1 MSDEEKIQE
10 LTSVLHK
17 AAVAYEKVREELD
30 SVISEPIAII
40 GMACR
45 LPGNVNSPDDFWKLL
60 IENKDAIIEIPSER
74 WDLDAYYDA
83 NKNAPGKMYV
93 RKGGFLQ
100 TPIDE
105 FDAEF
110 FHISRREAED
120 MDPQQ
125 RIALEVAW
133 QALENAGIHPND
145 LKQSPTGVYM
155 GLCFNDYGHLITE
168 SHHLE
173 AVDNYYSTGN
183 HYSVLSGRI
192 SYYFGFQ
199 GPALSIDTACSSSL
213 VTIDEAVKDL
223 RLKRCN
229 LALAGGV
236 NLMLAPEPTINFC
249 KSGMLSP
256 EGYCKAFDAS
266 ADGYVR
272 GEGCG
277 ILVLKPLKDAIA
289 DKNIIYAIIRGSA
302 VNQDGAS
309 GGLTVPNGLA
319 QEEVIKSALRNART
333 SPLDLTYVEAHGTGT
348 PLGDPIELEA
358 LRNVYAK
365 ERPADKPLYVGS
377 VKSNIG
383 HTEAVAGVASVIKV
397 ILSFLNEKIPAT
409 LHFKTLN
416 PAIDLSKASM
426 KIAEENRDWKRGTRR
441 LAGVSSFGFSGTNA
455 HLILEEGPPLSDQ
468 DRIQLQ
474 ERARNA
480 HQFNRQHYWAE
491 VLRVAPGKI
500 KEKLSLKEESVVTRD
515 ELGKSLEKTEEKE
528 KVVRDYL
535 IKLIKQVLKA
545 QEEDKIDIK
554 KGFFEMGMDSL
565 MAVELVNTIQQALGD
580 RCQVEPT
587 AAFDYP
593 SISKLTDYVLKLLGY
608 DLKEKEIDVVDE
620 EISKLSL
627 EDLLKEAEGEDS
639 ERT

>member
-1 MSDEEKIQE
+1 MSDQEKIQE

-30 SVISEPIAII
+30 GVISEPIAII

-60 IENKDAIIEIPSER
+60 IENKDAIIEIPTDR

-93 RKGGFLQ
+93 KKGGFLQ

-125 RIALEVAW
+125 RLALEMAW
-133 QALENAGIHPND
+133 QALENAGIDPND
-145 LKQSPTGVYM
+145 VKESPTGVYM

-277 ILVLKPLKDAIA
+277 ILVLKRLKDAIA

-319 QEEVIKSALRNART
+319 QEEVIKLALKNARI
-333 SPLDLTYVEAHGTGT
+333 SPLDITYVEAHGTGT

-358 LRNVYAK
+358 LKNVYAK
-365 ERPADKPLYVGS
+365 ERPDDKPVYVGS

-397 ILSFLNEKIPAT
+397 VLSLLNEKIPAT
-409 LHFKTLN
+409 LHFEKLN
-416 PAIDLSKASM
+416 PAIDLSKAPM
-426 KIAEENRDWKRGTRR
+426 KISDENRNWKRGTSRF
-441 LAGVSSFGFSGTNA
+441 AGVSSFGFSGTNA

-468 DRIQLQ
+468 DLIQLQ

-500 KEKLSLKEESVVTRD
+500 KEKLILKEESVVTRD
-515 ELGKSLEKTEEKE
+515 ELGKSLEKTEEKD
-528 KVVRDYL
+528 KVVRDFL
-535 IKLIKQVLKA
+535 IKLIKRVLKA

-620 EISKLSL
+620 QISKLSL